1 MAFHAAAGKS
11 VAFDAVLRSL
21 PIEVMSILLDNDLG
35 RCEVWADLAL
45 FDIDADDDDRDAL
58 LLSRAAGL
66 ARDLE
71 L

>member
-1 MAFHAAAGKS
+1 MAFHAAASKV
-11 VAFDAVLRSL
+11 VAFDTILRTL
-21 PIEVMSILLDNDLG
+21 LIEVMSILLDNDLG